1 MAAIERRHWVATDD
15 PRKVVADAAAPC
27 FGSVLAERSLM
38 PGDGARL
45 GAIRFDAW
53 LQQPP
58 KEAAQ
63 SPRGDSDAGT
73 PQGAAGT
80 R

>member
-1 MAAIERRHWVATDD
+1 
-15 PRKVVADAAAPC
+15 
-27 FGSVLAERSLM
+27 VLAERSLM

-63 SPRGDSDAGT
+63 SPRGDLRRRH
-73 PQGAAGT
+73 AARRG
-80 R
+80 RHPV